1 MNMVRE
7 ATSIFSFGVTTIFG
21 NPRSIE
27 PPFFRDF
34 PEDLAYVPVLMYPLG
49 LVYAITIGPQST
61 PRTVLVG
68 ALLIVI
74 GGAWMA
80 WSVLR
85 KPSRRIRAEAQPK
98 VQ

>member
-1 MNMVRE
+1 
-7 ATSIFSFGVTTIFG
+7 VTASLPTG
-21 NPRSIE
+21 S
-27 PPFFRDF
+27 
-34 PEDLAYVPVLMYPLG
+34 VYPLG
-49 LVYAITIGPQST
+49 MVITATVTSST
-61 PRTVLVG
+61 TPTVLVG

-85 KPSRRIRAEAQPK
+85 GPSAEVVGVAAQPR